1 MRYTCEYLN
10 VTQWLRLNAF
20 KNSTET
26 LGHKPKETGIK
37 RNFFFFGGRCQA
49 SFVYIIY
56 TRFFFLSLQSFVRA
70 LIAVVLYYYILACQ
84 PPKSCFS
91 SGAKSIFLASLLQ
104 CTSIDRCALFIR
116 A

>member
-1 MRYTCEYLN
+1 MQYTCEYLN
-10 VTQWLRLNAF
+10 VIQWLRLNAF

-26 LGHKPKETGIK
+26 LRHKPKEIGIK
-37 RNFFFFGGRCQA
+37 RKFFFFWWEVSGILCL
-49 SFVYIIY
+49 YYIY
-56 TRFFFLSLQSFVRA
+56 TFFFSLQSFVRA
-70 LIAVVLYYYILACQ
+70 LIAVVLYYYILAHQ

-91 SGAKSIFLASLLQ
+91 GGAKSIFLAPLLQ

>member
-26 LGHKPKETGIK
+26 LRHKPKETGIK
-37 RNFFFFGGRCQA
+37 R
-49 SFVYIIY
+49 I
-56 TRFFFLSLQSFVRA
+56 FFFLVGGVRHPLFILYIHVFFFSLQSFVRA
-70 LIAVVLYYYILACQ
+70 LIAVVLYYYILAYQ